1 MIHVKIVTALGN
13 AASVFVAFLPALVLH
28 RLCNRVLVFLYV
40 NKF

>member
-13 AASVFVAFLPALVLH
+13 AASVFSAFLPALILH
-28 RLCNRVLVFLYV
+28 GLCNRVLVFLYV

>member
-28 RLCNRVLVFLYV
+28 GLCNRVLVFCM
-40 NKF
+40 

>member
-28 RLCNRVLVFLYV
+28 GLCNRVLVFLYV